1 MCYFRE
7 MRRAGLKIA
16 GVVVGVAV
24 ALFLVNVSRAE
35 EEGVVEANAGDVVI
49 NEIMWMGSNTVG
61 EADEWIELKNTT
73 GDAIDLTGWSI
84 DGAGTGVNPV
94 ITILSGTIPAGGYFL
109 IGNYAS
115 SSSAISDAI
124 AVDLATTGVSLANGG
139 EVLTLRDARDVTNN
153 VVDTTPAGA
162 WEEGN
167 NNINPTGQRNSM
179 ERNDVPGTGTAWSD
193 WHTCLDDGCNDGVF
207 WDVEEGNDYG
217 TPTSSGI
224 SSVLPVPASPSSS
237 PEEDEGGEGDEQQ
250 YSDEIIINEFLP
262 NPIGSDTEG
271 EFIELKNVGDE
282 EVSLAGWRIDDEE
295 GGSGAYVMPEG
306 TVIEGGELVVF
317 WRSET
322 GLALNNEGD
331 QVRLFSPD
339 GEVKSSQQY
348 DESVAEGVA
357 RARDEEGTWQWST
370 TPTPGQP
377 NVITLPEEEETED
390 GEEEDATYSD
400 AIAINEFLPNPT
412 GSDTA
417 GEFVELKNTGSEEV
431 SLAGWRLDDEEGGSS
446 PYKIPAGVSLAGG
459 DYYVFWRSDTKLA
472 LNNDGEEVRLF
483 DPAGNIKS
491 SFVYEESVAEA
502 VSYNRT
508 DSGEYVLS
516 TTVTPGG
523 DNVITEPVSEDGE
536 GGSDKSGGVAGAV
549 VTKVL
554 LKDIRGQTIGTV
566 VETEGVVSVPP
577 GVLGDK
583 IMYVAGSG
591 IQIYFYQ
598 EEYPELEAGNR
609 VKVKG
614 ELTTSLGEYR
624 IKLAAAD
631 DILVVGEGTM
641 PEPHQA
647 RTGEVGE
654 GWEGSLVV
662 VAGRVTR
669 TSGDTFYIDDGS
681 GEIKVFIK
689 ATTGIDKP
697 KMKKGAVVT
706 IAGVVSRTNT
716 GYRILP
722 RWQQDVRLGLVAGL
736 ASFPGAGW
744 LPGPLG
750 VAGLVAGL
758 ALVLARRAGEPLLG
772 V

>member
-7 MRRAGLKIA
+7 VRRAGLKIA
-16 GVVVGVAV
+16 GVVVGVAA
-24 ALFLVNVSRAE
+24 ALFLVDVSRAE
-35 EEGVVEANAGDVVI
+35 EGGVVI
-49 NEIMWMGSNTVG
+49 NEIMWDGVEYLELFNMASEEVSLEGWTLTRQQVGGEVKTIVQFGKGDVIAVGDYYLLEKNEEATTVPADKLVSGLTLVNTGELVTLLDKEEAVVHQANQLGAWLAGENTVDGVAMERGEDGWYTSTGGVGGRVGTAG
-61 EADEWIELKNTT
+61 EANSEL
-73 GDAIDLTGWSI
+73 G
-84 DGAGTGVNPV
+84 GAASPE
-94 ITILSGTIPAGGYFL
+94 PEEGGEDTE
-109 IGNYAS
+109 NY
-115 SSSAISDAI
+115 SDAI
-124 AVDLATTGVSLANGG
+124 AV
-139 EVLTLRDARDVTNN
+139 
-153 VVDTTPAGA
+153 
-162 WEEGN
+162 
-167 NNINPTGQRNSM
+167 
-179 ERNDVPGTGTAWSD
+179 
-193 WHTCLDDGCNDGVF
+193 
-207 WDVEEGNDYG
+207 
-217 TPTSSGI
+217 
-224 SSVLPVPASPSSS
+224 
-237 PEEDEGGEGDEQQ
+237 
-250 YSDEIIINEFLP
+250 NEFLP

-282 EVSLAGWRIDDEE
+282 EVSLAGWRVDDEE
-295 GGSGAYVMPEG
+295 RGSGAYVIPGG
-306 TVIEGGELVVF
+306 TVIEPGGLVVF

-339 GEVKSSQQY
+339 GEAKSSQQY
-348 DESVAEGVA
+348 NESVAEGVA
-357 RARDEEGTWQWST
+357 RARDEEGVWAWST
-370 TPTPGQP
+370 TPTPGEE
-377 NVITLPEEEETED
+377 NVITQPEEEETED
-390 GEEEDATYSD
+390 GEGEDATYSD
-400 AIAINEFLPNPT
+400 AIVINEFLPNPK
-412 GSDTA
+412 GSDA
-417 GEFVELKNTGSEEV
+417 DGEFVELKNTGSEEV

-446 PYKIPAGVSLAGG
+446 PYKIPAGVSLVGG
-459 DYYVFWRSDTKLA
+459 DYYVFWRADTKLA
-472 LNNDGEEVRLF
+472 FNNDGDEVRLF
-483 DPAGNIKS
+483 DLAGNIKS

-502 VSYNRT
+502 VSYNRM
-508 DSGEYVLS
+508 DSGEYMLS

-536 GGSDKSGGVAGAV
+536 GGSDKSGGGAGAA

-744 LPGPLG
+744 LPGPFG

-758 ALVLARRAGEPLLG
+758 ALVLARRAGEPLALLAG
-772 V
+772 